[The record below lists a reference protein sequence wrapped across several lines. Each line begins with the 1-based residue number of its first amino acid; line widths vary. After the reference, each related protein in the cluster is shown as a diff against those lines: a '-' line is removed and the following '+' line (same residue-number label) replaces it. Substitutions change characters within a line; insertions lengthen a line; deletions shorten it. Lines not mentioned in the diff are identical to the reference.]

1 MRSSLYDK
9 RASTIQTDS
18 IDFTKTNK
26 FTTNAKQLES
36 SEKSK
41 IPRVIRSAPFIGK
54 TEIHSSGTG

>member
-1 MRSSLYDK
+1 MRSSLYNQ
-9 RASTIQTDS
+9 RASTTQTHS

-41 IPRVIRSAPFIGK
+41 IPTVVRSASFTEK
-54 TEIHSSGTG
+54 TQIHSSGTG